1 MTIKYLK
8 NAVDNVNDFYF
19 TYDGAR
25 AGVELSIK
33 NRVRS
38 FHLWWKD
45 VDKTYSEWN
54 DVIHDPVFSGNSIAT
69 LLSRKQIEIEFS

>member
-1 MTIKYLK
+1 MTLNYLK
-8 NAVDNVNDFYF
+8 NAVDDVNDFYF

-33 NRVRS
+33 NRVRT

-45 VDKTYSEWN
+45 IDKTYSEWN
-54 DVIHDPVFSGNSIAT
+54 DVIHDPLFNGSSIAT
-69 LLSRKQIEIEFS
+69 LLTRKQIEIEFS